1 MDAKITK
8 DEEKRLLELQQAEDT
23 HMVDEQKKELEQ
35 LNKLIEAEQLKVN
48 EVQKKVEEGR
58 KVKAVQEE
66 RRRQIQQVNTARMA
80 KKEWIEKTYNYH
92 ENVEQLKLDVFNQ
105 IKETNNDVNK
115 QVEEFTKK
123 LQEVQQKFKT
133 IK

>member
-1 MDAKITK
+1 VDDLTTKVTEQRQVKADA
-8 DEEKRLLELQQAEDT
+8 EEKNRALTQTNAS
-23 HMVDEQKKELEQ
+23 
-35 LNKLIEAEQLKVN
+35 
-48 EVQKKVEEGR
+48 R
-58 KVKAVQEE
+58 K
-66 RRRQIQQVNTARMA
+66 A